1 MSQRFVD
8 RRRFLLN
15 TALVSAAGVLA
26 EGVRHPAAAFSVYPM
41 SPELKAS
48 YLAAKSCGTDQST
61 HDRITRTVLAKLN
74 AMPAPPPG
82 QSLSETVICPIC
94 GCPIVVSRTGS

>member
-1 MSQRFVD
+1 MSQQFID

-15 TALVSAAGVLA
+15 TALVSAAGLLA
-26 EGVRHPAAAFSVYPM
+26 EGALRPAAAFSTYSM

-48 YLAAKSCGTDQST
+48 YLAAKSCGNDQST
-61 HDRITRTVLAKLN
+61 HDQITRTVLAKLN

-82 QSLSETVICPIC
+82 QSLSETVTCQIC
-94 GCPIVVSRTGS
+94 GCPIVVSRTGG